1 MGNLIAHTRP
11 SDPRDVAL
19 AVVLIRAHYR
29 AVEEAMRTPAP
40 SPVPWRQNVHQ
51 FVGVLPYA
59 ARYTVIL
66 RRVLD
71 NAPNRAELEE
81 QGLYEM
87 LQTLSDRFVRRWGEY
102 YYNNANSMFE
112 NTMVNCRVCND
123 LLTAG
128 PDSWHYEGATGE
140 YTFEEL
146 MEGPLGREFWRRPA
160 DRYND
165 GAGPSSLPPMG
176 FQFGDAGTS
185 LFGNRRFNN

>member
-1 MGNLIAHTRP
+1 MGNLIAPTRT

-29 AVEEAMRTPAP
+29 AVEGMQAQQ
-40 SPVPWRQNVHQ
+40 PVPWRANVHR
-51 FVGVLPYA
+51 FVGVLPYPA
-59 ARYTVIL
+59 TYTVIL
-66 RRVLD
+66 RRVLN

-87 LQTLSDRFVRRWGEY
+87 LQAISDRTVMRWGMY
-102 YYNNANSMFE
+102 YYNDASSMFE
-112 NTMVNCRVCND
+112 NNTTVNCQVCND
-123 LLTAG
+123 LLTAR

-185 LFGNRRFNN
+185 LFGNRRFYN